1 MKLPADVRRV
11 LQRRF
16 EASHRGWLIAGDSA
30 SPWPLTIALGIPTE
44 TAALQQPDAVRAW
57 AGAWRDWHGE
67 GELHWS
73 TPRWRVL
80 GTQRLPDK
88 LVLGSAR
95 QTAAWIGE
103 LERWDRAVAR
113 HADLTRRW
121 PKLERRLGSLFGV
134 LADYADADFRR
145 LADVLD
151 WVDTHPASGL
161 YPRQLP
167 IAGLDTKWLE
177 SRRPVLAT
185 LATYLRDN
193 NNDIGATDFYT
204 LCGLRRLP
212 AQIRLRILD
221 PALRALTRGMA
232 DFSAPV
238 DQIAALDLPASNV
251 FVVEN
256 LQSGLALPDMPGAV
270 AVIGLGYSVDL
281 LGQIPWLR
289 DIEGRYWG
297 DIDTHGFAILHRA
310 RSYLPQLTSLLMDEA
325 TMKRFSALWST
336 ESSQHPGARLDL
348 LTAGEQEVFLA
359 LKNNLWGQNLR
370 LEQERIAW
378 PVVSAALHRDR
389 IEAVEGPPYWT
400 QV

>member
-1 MKLPADVRRV
+1 MKLPADVRRL

-16 EASHRGWLIAGDSA
+16 ETSHRDWLIADDSV

-44 TAALQQPDAVRAW
+44 AAALQQPDAVRAW
-57 AGAWRDWHGE
+57 ARAWRDWCGE

-95 QTAAWIGE
+95 QVAAWIGE
-103 LERWDRAVAR
+103 LERWDRAMDR
-113 HADLTRRW
+113 HAVLIRRW
-121 PKLERRLGSLFGV
+121 PKLARRLGSLFGV
-134 LADYADADFRR
+134 LADYPDADFRR

-185 LATYLRDN
+185 LAACLRDN
-193 NNDIGATDFYT
+193 NDTGATDFYT

-221 PALRALTRGMA
+221 PDLRALTRGIG

-238 DQIAALDLPASNV
+238 DQIAALALPASRV
-251 FVVEN
+251 LIVEN
-256 LQSGLALPDMPGAV
+256 LQSGLALPDMPGTI

-289 DIEGRYWG
+289 GIPGRYWG
-297 DIDTHGFAILHRA
+297 DLDTHGFAILNRA
-310 RSYLPQLTSLLMDEA
+310 RCYLPQLASLLMDEA
-325 TMKRFSALWST
+325 TMKHFSALWSI
-336 ESSQHPGARLDL
+336 ENSQHPGTGLDL
-348 LTAGEQEVFLA
+348 LTPAEQEVFLA

-378 PVVSAALHRDR
+378 PFVSAALNRDG
-389 IEAVEGPPYWT
+389 IETVDEPSY
-400 QV
+400 